1 MDSSLIQSN
10 RNGNILLF
18 RNLILL
24 ADRIIYRETD
34 SEEAGAALSPHLQ
47 NFVWRHNCK
56 QLPQPPRD
64 YLFVWNIRLSPQARM
79 ELLTN
84 TSPQGEDGDASL
96 NAVKMPNT
104 PTTHGSV
111 THHGVGILKSYTPV
125 SGGVTKVLL
134 QWEDSCTGRCWF
146 CLPMLNGIQKWSCLS
161 QCCSGRGGGVLSSCK
176 TDERADS
183 GAPVW
188 LGSLWQK
195 QCLKSSRWKVP
206 RSCPYPD
213 FLMFSVEIFPSWGVV
228 GGGVGDT
235 KHWIS

>member
-1 MDSSLIQSN
+1 
-10 RNGNILLF
+10 
-18 RNLILL
+18 
-24 ADRIIYRETD
+24 
-34 SEEAGAALSPHLQ
+34 
-47 NFVWRHNCK
+47 
-56 QLPQPPRD
+56 
-64 YLFVWNIRLSPQARM
+64 
-79 ELLTN
+79 
-84 TSPQGEDGDASL
+84 
-96 NAVKMPNT
+96 MPNT

-134 QWEDSCTGRCWF
+134 QWEDSCTRRCWF
-146 CLPMLNGIQKWSCLS
+146 CLPMLNGIQKGSCLS
-161 QCCSGRGGGVLSSCK
+161 CSGRGGGVLSSCK

-228 GGGVGDT
+228 GWGIPNTEYLSYSKEKANTSDPSKEPLETQHVHKPVFGWYDIIRRESLFQRSSKEFWVKHHRVGVEN
-235 KHWIS
+235 WL